1 MHIKGDHAEL
11 VVGGRLDVRSAAD
24 ARTALHTAVD
34 SGGGDLVLD
43 LAGLDSWDATGL
55 GVIMGAHRRAGR
67 CGRRLVLRD
76 VPPQMQR
83 LLVAT
88 RLHRILAIE
97 ETAGQGSTQAPAPA
111 PAAREAVP
119 PAQVQILTKP

>member
-1 MHIKGDHAEL
+1 M
-11 VVGGRLDVRSAAD
+11 
-24 ARTALHTAVD
+24 
-34 SGGGDLVLD
+34 LD
-43 LAGLDSWDATGL
+43 LTELDSWDATGL

-97 ETAGQGSTQAPAPA
+97 GGRVDPPRVWSRRPQAVSDE
-111 PAAREAVP
+111 AARRRAHNPHETVTSRTARYP
-119 PAQVQILTKP
+119 GLS